1 MILIAN
7 FSLKTSD
14 SETESDSNN
23 LSPQTPPPPTPPVID
38 DDVIHVKVKF
48 LGTFTHIF
56 VKLCLA

>member
-14 SETESDSNN
+14 SATESDRN
-23 LSPQTPPPPTPPVID
+23 LSPQTPPPPIPPMID